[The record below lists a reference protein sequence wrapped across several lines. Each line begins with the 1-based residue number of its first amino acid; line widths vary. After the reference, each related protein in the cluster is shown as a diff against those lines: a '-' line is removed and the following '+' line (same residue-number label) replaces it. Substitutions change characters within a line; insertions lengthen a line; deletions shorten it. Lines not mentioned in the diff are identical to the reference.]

1 MLSNN
6 HLTREEKFVDIQA
19 AGRQEI
25 KVLEKRLLI
34 LEVITAIAPLLGLLG
49 TVLGLENIFGIIS
62 ELGLGQAKAF
72 SGGLS
77 EAIRTTVLG
86 LFIAI
91 PSLVAYSYF
100 DKKVDTFAL
109 EMEEYAMRL
118 LNKLYPSE
126 GFGKK

>member
-1 MLSNN
+1 M
-6 HLTREEKFVDIQA
+6 V
-19 AGRQEI
+19 
-25 KVLEKRLLI
+25 
-34 LEVITAIAPLLGLLG
+34 LEVITAVAPLLGLLG
-49 TVLGLENIFGIIS
+49 TVLGLESIFGIIS

-100 DKKVDTFAL
+100 DKKVDTFVL
-109 EMEEYAMRL
+109 EMEEYSMHI
-118 LNKLYPSE
+118 LNILYPAYKSDRN
-126 GFGKK
+126 K